1 MSTSEPEPSQDL
13 KFPPVQVARSLTRL
27 DLETLMMRSTQRRLP
42 EEAGSTLDDSS
53 YDLLGDGVMDMS
65 DDEAHTESIASTDG
79 PTPDDTSD
87 DFSDDDA
94 EYEAGERGLQ
104 DSTYSSHAGHAEHPA
119 QVHPILSGEDS
130 TLTEVPPYL
139 SGSINSRHF
148 TLHERATGNANVTQG
163 SSVIKS
169 SAGYTDELP
178 PVFERYG
185 CREIRLSV
193 TAALS
198 QRPLT
203 TPDAYRI
210 LYIGSGKWAE
220 GTITSKIGAA
230 LAAYPD
236 TSKTVMVRGQVEPY
250 APVPHTD
257 RCVKMETHKSGQK
270 LHVLA
275 VMEDGR
281 QLMFGSGVSAHS
293 PDRPDLV
300 VLCHPSVLDHTADE
314 QDLASAKEV
323 FDHES
328 IPCIELAETNPFG
341 AGSSVDENT
350 SLRIRVEGR
359 DNPNTDYELKEVLPL
374 DIHQFDQL
382 EPSQL
387 NRHLALISP
396 HLATVRG
403 TKAPTTR
410 RSWLGDKTKAHAKNI
425 SPQLHWAR
433 WLASAIV
440 LFTLVPALLQ
450 GTTYLPM
457 LYQKV
462 SQMQSVSPAVSE
474 MQSIIST
481 ITPVAAVS
489 SSAAH
494 SPLSS
499 STSTPAAF
507 QGGLTIVPPQQKQP
521 NRKPKA
527 KIDQVGGFEVQT
539 TGDHQFILRPSKAF
553 SSSRKNPQLQI
564 QVSRQSEEVPTRY
577 NRTMNGEYVI
587 DLQQQY
593 RFDKFNV
600 SIATHSKPLLRQS
613 FEVMLGHNKSTLDQ
627 LLDTAKLN
635 MFDTQVA
642 LLNVSATAA
651 HAIQVYMG
659 GLDAYA
665 SKQLQETRNR
675 LEMKAR
681 RARQIPEATWI
692 GLREVTAPVRTS
704 SAMKKARMNALRVRC
719 KMEMAAGLSAKED
732 SEKQSWACAKVRG
745 GA

>member
-1 MSTSEPEPSQDL
+1 MSSSEPIQSQDL
-13 KFPPVQVARSLTRL
+13 EFPPVQVDRSLTRL
-27 DLETLMMRSTQRRLP
+27 DLETLMMRSTQRRQP

-53 YDLLGDGVMDMS
+53 YDLLGDGIIDMS

-87 DFSDDDA
+87 DYSDDDG
-94 EYEAGERGLQ
+94 EYDTVERGLQ
-104 DSTYSSHAGHAEHPA
+104 DSTYSSQAEYHEHPA

-130 TLTEVPPYL
+130 SLTEVPPYL
-139 SGSINSRHF
+139 SGSMSPRHF
-148 TLHERATGNANVTQG
+148 ILHERATSNADVTHG

-185 CREIRLSV
+185 CKEIRLSV
-193 TAALS
+193 KAPLS

-203 TPDAYRI
+203 TPDTYRI
-210 LYIGSGKWAE
+210 LYVGSGEWAE

-236 TSKTVMVRGQVEPY
+236 ASKTVMVRGQVEPY

-257 RCVKMETHKSGQK
+257 RCADMLVYNAGHIR
-270 LHVLA
+270 VLT
-275 VMEDGR
+275 EDGR
-281 QLMFGSGVSAHS
+281 YLVFGSGASARS
-293 PDRPDLV
+293 QDQPDLV
-300 VLCHPSVLDHTADE
+300 ILCHPSVLDHTADK
-314 QDLASAKEV
+314 QDFASVKKV
-323 FDHES
+323 FDREA
-328 IPCIELAETNPFG
+328 IPYIELAETNPFG
-341 AGSSVDENT
+341 AGSSADKNT
-350 SLRIRVEGR
+350 SLRVCVEGR
-359 DNPNTDYELKEVLPL
+359 ESPNTDYELKEVLPL

-396 HLATVRG
+396 HLATAQH
-403 TKAPTTR
+403 TKALTAR
-410 RSWLGDKTKAHAKNI
+410 KSWLGEKTHARMKKI
-425 SPQLHWAR
+425 GPHLHWAR

-440 LFTLVPALLQ
+440 LFVLVPALLQ
-450 GTTYLPM
+450 RTAYLPM

-462 SQMQSVSPAVSE
+462 SQIQSVSPAVSE
-474 MQSIIST
+474 AQSIMST
-481 ITPVAAVS
+481 ITPIAAVS
-489 SSAAH
+489 PSVVH

-499 STSTPAAF
+499 PTSTPTAF

-521 NRKPKA
+521 HRKPKA
-527 KIDQVGGFEVQT
+527 KNDKVGGFEIQT
-539 TGDHQFILRPSKAF
+539 TGDHQFILRPSKTF
-553 SSSRKNPQLQI
+553 SSSRKKPQLQI
-564 QVSRQSEEVPTRY
+564 HVSHQSEDVPARY
-577 NRTMNGEYVI
+577 NRTITGEYIV
-587 DLQQQY
+587 DLEQQY

-613 FEVMLGHNKSTLDQ
+613 FEVMLGHNKTALDQ
-627 LLDTAKLN
+627 LLDTARLN
-635 MFDTQVA
+635 MFDTQIA

-651 HAIQVYMG
+651 QAVQVYMA

-665 SKQLQETRNR
+665 SKQLQETKNR
-675 LEMKAR
+675 LEMKTR
-681 RARQIPEATWI
+681 RARQIPEATWV
-692 GLREVTAPVRTS
+692 GLRDITAPVRTS

-719 KMEMAAGLSAKED
+719 KMEMAAGLSAKGD
-732 SEKQSWACAKVRG
+732 GEKQSWACAKVRG